1 MERRI
6 RIPSAVRQRYG
17 VTYHRRAD
25 PVQCARRH
33 RLQISDR
40 PQEDAGK
47 DADAKDIGAFAKRS
61 FLMHD
66 RIRVSREKH
75 IYNDNRIGYREL
87 PRHGSA
93 LARRGQIQ
101 NGAVGHGQ
109 VLYKRRE
116 NSVAHSHR
124 VPLARGAHSLPRYNP
139 RRSAHKRQN
148 IRKRRLDT
156 PGQERVV
163 VFYRRRAQ
171 PPL

>member
-6 RIPSAVRQRYG
+6 RIPSALRRGDG
-17 VTYHRRAD
+17 VNYQRRAD
-25 PVQCARRH
+25 PVQRARRH

-66 RIRVSREKH
+66 RVRVSREKH

-87 PRHGSA
+87 PRHGST

-109 VLYKRRE
+109 VLYKGRQ

-124 VPLARGAHSLPRYNP
+124 VPLARGAHSLPRYSP
-139 RRSAHKRQN
+139 RRRAHKRQN

-163 VFYRRRAQ
+163 VFYR
-171 PPL
+171 